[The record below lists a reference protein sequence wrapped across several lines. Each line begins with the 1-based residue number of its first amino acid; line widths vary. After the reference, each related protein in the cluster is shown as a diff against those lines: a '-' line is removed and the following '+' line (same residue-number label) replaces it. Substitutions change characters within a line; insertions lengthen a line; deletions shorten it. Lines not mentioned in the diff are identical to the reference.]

1 MKMIIEKYPAYVP
14 LAKLPGYD
22 EKDDKLEAFVREMAE
37 LQILL
42 IQ

>member
-1 MKMIIEKYPAYVP
+1 MEAVIAKYPAYVP
-14 LAKLPGYD
+14 LEQLPGYD
-22 EKDDKLEAFVREMAE
+22 ISMKAFLREMAE